1 MRVLMLGW
9 EFPPHISGGLG
20 TACHGMTKGLDEIGV
35 DVCFVLPTAVPAD
48 TASHVTLRGPN
59 NLPVDSSTP
68 GAPPAAT
75 TATTATTEQV
85 ISREFEHV
93 EVRRVEAML
102 QAYGTPESYDE
113 AVRKMLREQH
123 TIPGLAGGEVI
134 TEGAGGSAP
143 TTGEKVDVNVDTAN
157 PSRGLFIAGGG
168 VHYKGDLMSQVYRYA
183 RLAVEVAKTEKFDV
197 IHAHDWMT
205 YAAGA
210 AVAAAS
216 GKPLV
221 VHVHSTEFDR
231 SGTNVNQQVYDIE
244 RMGMHCAGRVV
255 CVSHLTLKICTGRYG
270 VPEDKCT
277 VVYNAVELPEI
288 DMEMVP
294 IRQTEKIVLFLGRVT
309 MQKGPEYFLRAAK
322 KVIGKFTNVRFVIAG
337 SGDMMTQCIREVAD
351 LKLGRYVTFTG
362 FLRGK
367 DVDKIFS
374 MADLYVMPSVSEPFG
389 IAPLEALSHNVPVII
404 SKQSGVSE
412 VLTHVLKV
420 DFWDVDEMA
429 NKILAVLRH
438 APLQRTLRQH
448 GSIELRKFAWR
459 DSAVKLKEVYDMV
472 SHA

>member
-1 MRVLMLGW
+1 
-9 EFPPHISGGLG
+9 
-20 TACHGMTKGLDEIGV
+20 MTKGLDEIGV
-35 DVCFVLPTAVPAD
+35 NVCFVLPTAVPAD
-48 TASHVTLRGPN
+48 AASHVTLRGPN
-59 NLPVDSSTP
+59 NMPPGSSTP
-68 GAPPAAT
+68 VAPPAA
-75 TATTATTEQV
+75 AEATTEQV
-85 ISREFEHV
+85 VSREFEHV
-93 EVRRVEAML
+93 ELRRVEAML

-113 AVRKMLREQH
+113 AVRKMLREQQ
-123 TIPGLAGGEVI
+123 TIPGIAGGEVVA
-134 TEGAGGSAP
+134 ESAGRSAP
-143 TTGEKVDVNVDTAN
+143 AKGGQVDVTVDTAN

-168 VHYKGDLMSQVYRYA
+168 AHYKGDLMSQVYRYA
-183 RLAVEVAKTEKFDV
+183 RLAVEVARTEKFDV

-205 YAAGA
+205 YIAGA

-255 CVSHLTLKICTGRYG
+255 CVSALTRKICTSRYG

-277 VVYNAVELPEI
+277 VVYNAVELPEN
-288 DMEMVP
+288 DDLQMEP
-294 IRQTEKIVLFLGRVT
+294 IRQSEKIVLFLGRVT

-322 KVIGKFTNVRFVIAG
+322 KVIGKFTNVRFVLAG

-362 FLRGK
+362 FLRGR
-367 DVDKIFS
+367 DVDRIFS

-420 DFWDVDEMA
+420 DFWDIDEMA

-438 APLQRTLRQH
+438 APLERTLRQH

-459 DSAVKLKEVYDMV
+459 DSAVRLKEVYEM
-472 SHA
+472 AARA